1 MENYYDIL
9 EVSKDASFDEI
20 KRNYRRLSKK
30 FHPDVYKGEDGELK
44 FKMLSEA
51 YSVVGNPE
59 KRAVYDSLGNGSNY
73 QEVKFDYDK
82 LSKEQK
88 EFLEFL
94 KERQAFRNIVEEE
107 LAHAK
112 EIFDIKNQLE
122 LAGLNDSITEEEY
135 YEQVK
140 RLINESSLIYG
151 ALDELAKRA
160 VDLDLFILKEQL
172 YNSISIISQIIDEL
186 PLSLKELKQNEKLKL
201 RNNLISQELNYLNYQ
216 VKENGVQLQNLLV
229 DVYKRKITRIDYIS
243 YRSGLLLVFEDLHS
257 RLHSLKKLTED
268 EKHINILE
276 QLSGT
281 IKSYVEILPE
291 DYKDAIRFGNIIEKV
306 QLIDQFLFEWNTIYF
321 PKIEKIKRLLD
332 RYPNS
337 CHYEELYY
345 YAQQI
350 FDDELEKFQE
360 FRNLLPKLSTSDGK
374 IFDDFT
380 NMFATYYGANTEKN
394 SLYRQYLQLSIIK
407 DKSLNP
413 YKNIKILGDEKFQIE
428 KCPKVF
434 SEKKQFIYTRRELI
448 DLYLSK
454 HKLKVGTS
462 VLAITTFINTFF
474 SFGMFLVPEIIN
486 SESQNQSNPQYLALS
501 MGSLA
506 ATFFLCCFGTYVNR
520 VEDYYYKYIKNNDEN
535 SKLLEMVK
543 EKK

>member
-59 KRAVYDSLGNGSNY
+59 KRAVYDSLGNGSNH

-107 LAHAK
+107 LSHAK

-243 YRSGLLLVFEDLHS
+243 YRSGLLLVFENLHS
-257 RLHSLKKLTED
+257 RLHSLEKLTED
-268 EKHINILE
+268 EKHINTLE

-291 DYKDAIRFGNIIEKV
+291 DYKDAIRFGDIIEKV

-321 PKIEKIKRLLD
+321 PKIEKIKGLLD

-337 CHYEELYY
+337 C
-345 YAQQI
+345 QI
-350 FDDELEKFQE
+350 G
-360 FRNLLPKLSTSDGK
+360 R
-374 IFDDFT
+374 
-380 NMFATYYGANTEKN
+380 AH
-394 SLYRQYLQLSIIK
+394 
-407 DKSLNP
+407 
-413 YKNIKILGDEKFQIE
+413 
-428 KCPKVF
+428 V
-434 SEKKQFIYTRRELI
+434 
-448 DLYLSK
+448 
-454 HKLKVGTS
+454 
-462 VLAITTFINTFF
+462 
-474 SFGMFLVPEIIN
+474 
-486 SESQNQSNPQYLALS
+486 
-501 MGSLA
+501 
-506 ATFFLCCFGTYVNR
+506 
-520 VEDYYYKYIKNNDEN
+520 
-535 SKLLEMVK
+535 
-543 EKK
+543 